1 MPANIR
7 VPRAFTLIELL
18 VVVAIIGILAAKG
31 TSNLRQIG
39 LALVQYADD
48 YQDTLP
54 QRYCGNYLGTT
65 DVG

>member
-1 MPANIR
+1 MPATIR
-7 VPRAFTLIELL
+7 TQRAFTLIELP
-18 VVVAIIGILAAKG
+18 VVVVIIGLLAAKG
-31 TSNLRQIG
+31 TSNLWQIG